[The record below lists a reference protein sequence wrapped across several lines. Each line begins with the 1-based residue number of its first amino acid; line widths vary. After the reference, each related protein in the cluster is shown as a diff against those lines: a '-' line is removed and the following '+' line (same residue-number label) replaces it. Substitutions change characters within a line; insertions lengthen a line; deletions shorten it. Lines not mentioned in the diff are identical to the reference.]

1 MQCRRVAKCPAPLL
15 RAQVVIM
22 TPLKNLVR
30 VRLFA
35 NRSSSAST
43 AACPQPTTLDNDNWV
58 RHAMDTAKLATTAD
72 ELAHIP
78 SIQDAV
84 NIFIQ
89 MLQQLQVC
97 FIVQ

>member
-1 MQCRRVAKCPAPLL
+1 
-15 RAQVVIM
+15 
-22 TPLKNLVR
+22 
-30 VRLFA
+30 
-35 NRSSSAST
+35 
-43 AACPQPTTLDNDNWV
+43 
-58 RHAMDTAKLATTAD
+58 MDTAKLATTAD
-72 ELAHIP
+72 ELAHLP